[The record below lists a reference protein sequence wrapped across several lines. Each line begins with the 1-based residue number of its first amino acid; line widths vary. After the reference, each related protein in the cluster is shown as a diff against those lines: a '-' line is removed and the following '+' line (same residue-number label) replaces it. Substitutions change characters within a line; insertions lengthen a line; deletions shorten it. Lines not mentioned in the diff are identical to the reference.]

1 MDSAMTDDELD
12 LLGRVVDE
20 LDWSGKGLRLEGED
34 LQTGQRLSSLGYI
47 DILMDDSAV
56 PTDKGSEYED
66 EHRMPYPVLED
77 LPVSDPI
84 EVSDLNTPMVGETRL
99 SDDEHD
105 FLARAVDA
113 YADNYVGMDFEVE
126 DLELAERLEELGLI
140 HILEGPIAMPTEDGE
155 DAVSRRNLDQWRASA
170 SGYAAEPRA
179 KLWYR
184 KLSGAQFELLRA
196 VLHSRNGLDVEEP
209 STETAKKL
217 AHWGYLHG
225 GVGRKFRIAEAG
237 RQYHQ
242 AVQAG
247 KIRLRGASGSAGL
260 VLEKLMSEIER
271 TGTMPRSELYG
282 MVLRQR
288 EVLGL
293 RLQANVEKH
302 HPLVRQAYPGLPES
316 ELLEE
321 VMAVR
326 GGAETA
332 PRLVKAGL
340 AESVDGVLGLTER
353 PMRWHI
359 TQAGNL
365 RVSGVDVASGPTPA
379 LRRFGTFLR
388 DVGYPNVTA
397 KHLRAFDLGKPDTPR
412 NPIKLKAAIEALRE
426 AHRRPETEI
435 ARAWVELSDAGQ
447 DIDSVAL
454 SSVTRQIIRQLA
466 WDGGQ
471 ATTSGAYLGV
481 SVEHWQE
488 NADTL
493 LRDDFDEPGA
503 WAQLVLG
510 ILPAHPRVVSW
521 TLELAE
527 PLGAGVVMDLL
538 QDMQRRGYVNRRL
551 KNEWCITPQ
560 GEEAIEGQLRID
572 PIAVW
577 AGRQE
582 LAVDDVSPVL
592 QSELERRIGDVG
604 GDWRFDD
611 TMRAGFVSYVLRYLK
626 ERHLPHGCE
635 LAYALWSRAASGRV
649 CLTQKEVAYLR
660 SAISAENGVDWKRDV
675 GETLDELGLIKIVDD
690 RALPLGA
697 GRVAVESYEGA

>member
-1 MDSAMTDDELD
+1 MDSAMKDDELD

-34 LQTGQRLSSLGYI
+34 LQTARRLSSLGYI
-47 DILMDDSAV
+47 DILMEDYAV

-84 EVSDLNTPMVGETRL
+84 EVSDLNTPIVGETRL

-113 YADNYVGMDFEVE
+113 YADNYVGMEFEGE
-126 DLELAERLEELGLI
+126 ELELAERLEELGLI
-140 HILEGPIAMPTEDGE
+140 HIMEGPIAMPTEDGE
-155 DAVSRRNLDQWRASA
+155 DAVSRRNLDQRRASA
-170 SGYAAEPRA
+170 NGYAAEPRA

-184 KLSGAQFELLRA
+184 KLSAAQFALLRTL
-196 VLHSRNGLDVEEP
+196 VHHRNGLEVEEP
-209 STETAKKL
+209 SMETAEKL
-217 AHWGYLHG
+217 ANWGYLRR
-225 GVGRKFRIAEAG
+225 GVDRKFRIDGAG
-237 RQYHQ
+237 RQYYQ

-247 KIRLRGASGSAGL
+247 KISLRGASGSAGL

-302 HPLVRQAYPGLPES
+302 HPIVRHAYPGLPES

-326 GGAETA
+326 GGAEIA

-379 LRRFGTFLR
+379 LRRFGTFLH

-503 WAQLVLG
+503 WAQLVLR

-582 LAVDDVSPVL
+582 LPVDDVSPVL

-697 GRVAVESYEGA
+697 GRAAVESYEGA